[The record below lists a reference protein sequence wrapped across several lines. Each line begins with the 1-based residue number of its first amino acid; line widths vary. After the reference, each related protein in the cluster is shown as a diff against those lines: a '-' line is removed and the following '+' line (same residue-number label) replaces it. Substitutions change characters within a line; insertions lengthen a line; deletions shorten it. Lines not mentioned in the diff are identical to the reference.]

1 MKSAPPLVLVLLIN
15 LLLVSFTP
23 ASCRP
28 QQTFTTNA
36 FSNFDPSS
44 QTFTAGTSTNL
55 HQESFSRNADDFLLS
70 FEKLFPQTGVDPSF
84 NIFASNNGECDEF
97 CQNVVALDAQS
108 QARFEQD
115 LTEFQAQF
123 GNSLSGGGG
132 GGGGGVPPVKPQTP
146 RPRIQT
152 QSSSLF
158 PNP

>member
-28 QQTFTTNA
+28 QQTFTTNT

-55 HQESFSRNADDFLLS
+55 HQESFSGNADDFLLS

-84 NIFASNNGECDEF
+84 NIFATNGNGECDEF

-115 LTEFQAQF
+115 LTDFQAQF
-123 GNSLSGGGG
+123 GNSLSV
-132 GGGGGVPPVKPQTP
+132 GGGGVPPVKPQTS

-158 PNP
+158 